1 MESEWTD
8 VHRIRDVRDGRKRIG
23 AYMGRKQESLRR
35 DGWRREFSEGVRDA
49 VPIALG
55 YFAVSFSL
63 GIAAHL
69 IGMTPVQGF
78 FLSFL
83 NNASAGE
90 YAGISAIAEGTSL
103 AALAVLILITNA
115 RYLLMSCALSQKL
128 SPDVGILQRLIL
140 AWGVTD
146 ELFGL
151 GVSRKGYV
159 QPSYLYGAD
168 VTALSCWAAGTVGGV
183 IAGNVFPPA
192 VVSALSASIFGM
204 FLAVI
209 LPRGRKDRA
218 TLMVILSGFGLSS
231 LFAAAPALNQI
242 SGNMR
247 VILLTLV
254 ISAAAAVIR
263 PVQEETAEAE
273 IEQEKS
279 EQKKP
284 VREPLTARKTAGA
297 A

>member
-1 MESEWTD
+1 
-8 VHRIRDVRDGRKRIG
+8 
-23 AYMGRKQESLRR
+23 MGRKQESLRR

-128 SPDVGILQRLIL
+128 SPDVGILQRLVL

-209 LPRGRKDRA
+209 R
-218 TLMVILSGFGLSS
+218 

>member
-1 MESEWTD
+1 M
-8 VHRIRDVRDGRKRIG
+8 RKKEMMPRQ
-23 AYMGRKQESLRR
+23 A
-35 DGWRREFSEGVRDA
+35 GWRREFSEGVRDA

-63 GIAAHL
+63 GIAAHM
-69 IGMTPVQGF
+69 IGMTSVQGF

-128 SPDVGILQRLIL
+128 SPDVGILQRLVL

-151 GVSRKGYV
+151 GVSRNGYV

-183 IAGNVFPPA
+183 IAGNVFPPD

-218 TLMVILSGFGLSS
+218 TLMVILSGFGLSG

-284 VREPLTARKTAGA
+284 AREPLTARKTAGA